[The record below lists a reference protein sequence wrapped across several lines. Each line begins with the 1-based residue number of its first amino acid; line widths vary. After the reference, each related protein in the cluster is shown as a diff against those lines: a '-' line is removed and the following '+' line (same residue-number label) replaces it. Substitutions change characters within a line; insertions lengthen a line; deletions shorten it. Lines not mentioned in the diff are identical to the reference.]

1 MLEDFRQQAKT
12 SPLFDEEEQSQK
24 VDKPEKNYFLGIS
37 PAQRFLIAL
46 LLLFMTCLVG
56 SFLLLVSD
64 RVVLPFF

>member
-12 SPLFDEEEQSQK
+12 SPFFEEEEHNPE
-24 VDKPEKNYFLGIS
+24 VDKPEKNYFLGLS

-56 SFLLLVSD
+56 SFLLLVTD
-64 RVVLPFF
+64 RVVLPFI